1 MSASENLIVAENLV
15 QSYCVQTLNP
25 GKVRAVEGSVAGHG
39 AFDGIGI
46 NVRALAVQHRFVTKT
61 NVSLPTRTYL
71 AGGQAKITLRHLR
84 HLRQNG
90 RKPRVRNE

>member
-1 MSASENLIVAENLV
+1 MIAAENLIVAENLV

-25 GKVRAVEGSVAGHG
+25 GKVRAVGGSVAGHG

-61 NVSLPTRTYL
+61 NVSLPTRTRPDYGK
-71 AGGQAKITLRHLR
+71 A
-84 HLRQNG
+84 
-90 RKPRVRNE
+90 